1 MTSTL
6 APVLVY
12 NRIDENRRNTVLL
25 LPAFA
30 VLVLPLAYGATQLL
44 VPFSFYHTYVTM
56 GAFGFAASVACRRT
70 SGRSTGGAC
79 SVADRREPVPGRV
92 DGTAGYIPRNAGADS
107 ILREWS

>member
-12 NRIDENRRNTVLL
+12 NRIDENRLNTVLL

-30 VLVLPLAYGATQLL
+30 VLVLPLAYGVTQLL

-56 GAFGFAASVACRRT
+56 GAFRLRGVRRLPADIG
-70 SGRSTGGAC
+70 SIDGRSLLCGGASRTC
-79 SVADRREPVPGRV
+79 AWARRRDGRLHS
-92 DGTAGYIPRNAGADS
+92 AQCRS
-107 ILREWS
+107 